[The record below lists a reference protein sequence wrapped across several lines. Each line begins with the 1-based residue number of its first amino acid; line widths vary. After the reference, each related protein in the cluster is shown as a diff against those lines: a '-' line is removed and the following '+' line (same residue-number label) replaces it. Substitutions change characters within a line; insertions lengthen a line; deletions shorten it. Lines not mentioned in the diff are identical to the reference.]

1 MWLGNAQELIK
12 TGICDL
18 SSVVVGRDDI
28 MVYLMYAGLEP
39 SMAFKIM
46 ESVRKGKGLTEEMI
60 ETMKEMKCRIGI

>member
-18 SSVVVGRDDI
+18 SSVIGCRDDI

-46 ESVRKGKGLTEEMI
+46 ESVRKVKV
-60 ETMKEMKCRIGI
+60 

>member
-1 MWLGNAQELIK
+1 
-12 TGICDL
+12 
-18 SSVVVGRDDI
+18 

-60 ETMKEMKCRIGI
+60 ETMKKMKCRIGI

>member
-18 SSVVVGRDDI
+18 SSVIGCRDDI

-39 SMAFKIM
+39 SMAFKNNGV
-46 ESVRKGKGLTEEMI
+46 STVKVKV
-60 ETMKEMKCRIGI
+60 